1 MNALQKRF
9 LLFLGVCIPVR
20 LGLVYLAK
28 NIQLKYL
35 PALGYLALLP
45 AIGFLY
51 LFVTGKRQ
59 TGVETQ
65 GAPIWWARFRILHGL
80 NYFLFAVLAILRKSC
95 AYQVLLFDVMMGI
108 TLFLIN
114 HVKAGNFAKVFK

>member
-28 NIQLKYL
+28 NIPLKYL

-65 GAPIWWARFRILHGL
+65 GAPIWWSRFRILHGF
-80 NYFLFAVLAILRKSC
+80 NYLFFALLAIMRKPC
-95 AYQVLLFDVMMGI
+95 AYLLLLFDVLMGL
-108 TLFLIN
+108 TLFLFY
-114 HVKAGNFAKVFK
+114 HARAGDFAKVFK